1 MGTGGGEDRGEDAA
15 DVGRL
20 GQHGDDGFLFVVVSY
35 SVGGLGWERRGWRGY
50 EVRGLALM
58 YRIINHG
65 QWLQNEVTDLECSFM
80 EHTHH
85 AKGGQAEAEKKRW
98 KRTL

>member
-1 MGTGGGEDRGEDAA
+1 
-15 DVGRL
+15 
-20 GQHGDDGFLFVVVSY
+20 
-35 SVGGLGWERRGWRGY
+35 
-50 EVRGLALM
+50 M